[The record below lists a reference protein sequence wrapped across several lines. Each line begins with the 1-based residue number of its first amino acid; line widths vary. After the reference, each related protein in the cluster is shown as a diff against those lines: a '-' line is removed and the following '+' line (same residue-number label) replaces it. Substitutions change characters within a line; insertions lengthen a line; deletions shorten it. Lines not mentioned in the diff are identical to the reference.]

1 MGKARVND
9 EEWQPERVFRQN
21 SVDGEVSKQ
30 AKAMI
35 IPAEWKGRHKHDAA
49 QSKDVEQ
56 LALLALEHV
65 EEAALGRASC
75 LQRCQ
80 ENQQT
85 IFAS

>member
-1 MGKARVND
+1 
-9 EEWQPERVFRQN
+9 
-21 SVDGEVSKQ
+21 
-30 AKAMI
+30 MI

>member
-1 MGKARVND
+1 
-9 EEWQPERVFRQN
+9 
-21 SVDGEVSKQ
+21 
-30 AKAMI
+30 MI

-75 LQRCQ
+75 LQKVPGEPADHICQ
-80 ENQQT
+80 LTSNHALGT
-85 IFAS
+85 